1 MPGPIQSI
9 KRAAEVLKL
18 LAHGGAHQLSV
29 GEISRA
35 LDLAKPTVHG
45 ILRTLQEVGFVEQ
58 EVEGGK
64 YRLGAALF
72 QIGTSYLDGN
82 ELRAKAL
89 NWSDTLAMRAREAV
103 RIGVLHGRHVLVVHH
118 VFRPDNSRQTLD
130 TGSLLPWNATALGKA
145 LVAFSDDWPEG
156 EEITLFTPHT
166 LNTDQLATAMHEVQ
180 RRDWAYDL
188 HELVEGEA
196 SVAAPIRDRRG
207 VVVGA
212 IGISGPVERLCD
224 SPDLPPRLELV
235 SYVREAARSVSREL
249 GGLSW

>member
-9 KRAAEVLKL
+9 QRAAEVLKL

-29 GEISRA
+29 GEIARA

-103 RIGVLHGRHVLVVHH
+103 RIGVMHGKHVLVVHH

-130 TGSLLPWNATALGKA
+130 TGALLPWNATALGKA
-145 LVAFSDDWPEG
+145 LVAFGDWPDG
-156 EEITLFTPHT
+156 DLQPFTRHT
-166 LNTDQLATAMHEVQ
+166 LNPEQLADAMNEV
-180 RRDWAYDL
+180 RDRDWAYDL

-212 IGISGPVERLCD
+212 VGISGPVERLCD
-224 SPDLPPRLELV
+224 SPDQPPRLELV
-235 SYVREAARSVSREL
+235 SYVREAARSISREL

>member
-9 KRAAEVLKL
+9 QRAAEVLKL
-18 LAHGGAHQLSV
+18 LAHGGAHQLGV

-103 RIGVLHGRHVLVVHH
+103 RIGVMHGKHVLVVHH

-130 TGSLLPWNATALGKA
+130 TGALLPWHATALGKA
-145 LVAFSDDWPEG
+145 LVAFGEWPDG
-156 EEITLFTPHT
+156 DLQRFTRRT
-166 LNTDQLATAMHEVQ
+166 LNPDELHTAMNEV
-180 RRDWAYDL
+180 RDRDWAYDL

-212 IGISGPVERLCD
+212 VGISGPVERLCE
-224 SPDLPPRLELV
+224 SPDQPPRLELV

>member
-9 KRAAEVLKL
+9 QRAAEVLKL

-35 LDLAKPTVHG
+35 LDLPKPTVHG
-45 ILRTLQEVGFVEQ
+45 ILRTLHEVGFVEQ
-58 EVEGGK
+58 PVEGGK

-89 NWSDTLAMRAREAV
+89 NWSDSLAMRAREAV
-103 RIGVLHGRHVLVVHH
+103 RIGVMHGRHVLVVHH
-118 VFRPDNSRQTLD
+118 VFRPDNSRQSLD
-130 TGSLLPWNATALGKA
+130 TGALLPWHATALGKV
-145 LVAFSDDWPEG
+145 LVAFGEWPDGERQRFTRHTLSDDALR
-156 EEITLFTPHT
+156 TA
-166 LNTDQLATAMHEVQ
+166 LADVRE
-180 RRDWAYDL
+180 RDWAYDL

-196 SVAAPIRDRRG
+196 SVAAPIRDQRG
-207 VVVGA
+207 TVVGA
-212 IGISGPVERLCD
+212 AGISGPVERLCE
-224 SPDLPPRLELV
+224 SPDQPPRLELV

>member
-9 KRAAEVLKL
+9 QRAAEVLKL

-29 GEISRA
+29 GEIARA

-103 RIGVLHGRHVLVVHH
+103 RIGVMHGKHVLVVHH

-130 TGSLLPWNATALGKA
+130 TGALLPWHATALGKA
-145 LVAFSDDWPEG
+145 LVAFGEWPDG
-156 EEITLFTPHT
+156 DLQRFTRHT
-166 LNTDQLATAMHEVQ
+166 LDPERLADTMNEV
-180 RRDWAYDL
+180 RDRDWAYDL

-196 SVAAPIRDRRG
+196 SVAAPVRDRRG

-212 IGISGPVERLCD
+212 VGISGPVERLCE
-224 SPDLPPRLELV
+224 SPDQPPRLELV

>member
-9 KRAAEVLKL
+9 QRAAEVLKL

-29 GEISRA
+29 GEIARA
-35 LDLAKPTVHG
+35 LDLAKPTAHG

-103 RIGVLHGRHVLVVHH
+103 RIGVMHGKHVLVVHH

-130 TGSLLPWNATALGKA
+130 TGALLPWHATALGKA
-145 LVAFSDDWPEG
+145 LVAFGEWPDG
-156 EEITLFTPHT
+156 DLQRFTRHT
-166 LNTDQLATAMHEVQ
+166 LNPDELAVAMNEV
-180 RRDWAYDL
+180 RDRDWAYDL

-207 VVVGA
+207 AVVGA

-224 SPDLPPRLELV
+224 SPDQPPRLELV

>member
-9 KRAAEVLKL
+9 QRAAEVLKL

-29 GEISRA
+29 GEIARA

-72 QIGTSYLDGN
+72 HIGTSYLDGN

-103 RIGVLHGRHVLVVHH
+103 RIGVMHGKHVLVVHH

-130 TGSLLPWNATALGKA
+130 TGALLPWHATALGKA
-145 LVAFSDDWPEG
+145 LAAFGEWPDG
-156 EEITLFTPHT
+156 ELQPFTRHT
-166 LNTDQLATAMHEVQ
+166 LDADRLAANLDRV
-180 RRDWAYDL
+180 RDRDWAYDL

-212 IGISGPVERLCD
+212 IGVSGPVERLCD
-224 SPDLPPRLELV
+224 SPDQPPRLELV

>member
-9 KRAAEVLKL
+9 QRAAEVLKL

-29 GEISRA
+29 GELARA

-103 RIGVLHGRHVLVVHH
+103 RIGVLHGKHVLVVHH

-130 TGSLLPWNATALGKA
+130 TGALLPWHATALGKA
-145 LVAFSDDWPEG
+145 LVAFGEWPDG
-156 EEITLFTPHT
+156 DLRDFTRHT
-166 LNTDQLATAMHEVQ
+166 LNPDELHTAMNEV
-180 RRDWAYDL
+180 RDRDWAYDL
-188 HELVEGEA
+188 QELVEGEA

-212 IGISGPVERLCD
+212 IGISGPVERLCE
-224 SPDLPPRLELV
+224 SPDQPPRLELV

-249 GGLSW
+249 GGLAW

>member
-9 KRAAEVLKL
+9 QRAAEVLRL
-18 LAHGGAHQLSV
+18 LAHGGAHQLGV
-29 GEISRA
+29 GEIARA

-58 EVEGGK
+58 ETEGGK

-118 VFRPDNSRQTLD
+118 VFRPDNSRQKLD
-130 TGSLLPWNATALGKA
+130 TGALLPWHATALGKA
-145 LVAFSDDWPEG
+145 LVAFGEWPDCD
-156 EEITLFTPHT
+156 LQRFTRHT
-166 LNTDQLATAMHEVQ
+166 LDPERLHAAMDEV
-180 RRDWAYDL
+180 RDRDWAYDL

-207 VVVGA
+207 LVVGT
-212 IGISGPVERLCD
+212 IGISGPVERLCE
-224 SPDLPPRLELV
+224 SPDQPPRLELV

>member
-9 KRAAEVLKL
+9 QRAAEVLKL

-35 LDLAKPTVHG
+35 LDLAKPTAHG

-103 RIGVLHGRHVLVVHH
+103 RIGVMHGKHVLVVHH

-130 TGSLLPWNATALGKA
+130 TGALLPWNATALGKA
-145 LVAFSDDWPEG
+145 LVAFGEWPDG
-156 EEITLFTPHT
+156 DLQRFTRHT
-166 LNTDQLATAMHEVQ
+166 LNPEELADSMNEV
-180 RRDWAYDL
+180 RDRDWAYDL

-196 SVAAPIRDRRG
+196 SVAAPIRDKRG

-212 IGISGPVERLCD
+212 VGISGPVERLCD
-224 SPDLPPRLELV
+224 SPDQPPRLELV

>member
-9 KRAAEVLKL
+9 QRAAEVLKL

-29 GEISRA
+29 GEIARA

-103 RIGVLHGRHVLVVHH
+103 RIGVMHGKHVLVVHH

-130 TGSLLPWNATALGKA
+130 TGALLPWHATALGKA
-145 LVAFSDDWPEG
+145 LVAFGEWPDG
-156 EEITLFTPHT
+156 DLRDFTRHT
-166 LNTDQLATAMHEVQ
+166 LNPDELHTAMNEV
-180 RRDWAYDL
+180 RDRDWAYDL

-212 IGISGPVERLCD
+212 IGISGPVERLCE
-224 SPDLPPRLELV
+224 SPDQPPRLELV

>member
-1 MPGPIQSI
+1 MPGSIQSI
-9 KRAAEVLKL
+9 QRAAEVLKL

-29 GEISRA
+29 GEIARA
-35 LDLAKPTVHG
+35 LDLAKPTAHG

-89 NWSDTLAMRAREAV
+89 NWSDSLAMRAREAV
-103 RIGVLHGRHVLVVHH
+103 RIGVMHGKHVLVVHH

-130 TGSLLPWNATALGKA
+130 TGALLPWNATALGKA
-145 LVAFSDDWPEG
+145 LVAFGDNWPDG
-156 EEITLFTPHT
+156 DLQAFTRHT
-166 LNTDQLATAMHEVQ
+166 LDPEQLHEDMNVI
-180 RRDWAYDL
+180 RDRDWAYDL

-224 SPDLPPRLELV
+224 SPDQPPRLELV

>member
-9 KRAAEVLKL
+9 QRAAEVLKL

-29 GEISRA
+29 AEISRA

-45 ILRTLQEVGFVEQ
+45 ILRTLHEVGFVEQ

-103 RIGVLHGRHVLVVHH
+103 RIGVPHGRHVLVVHH
-118 VFRPDNSRQTLD
+118 VFRPDNSRQALD
-130 TGSLLPWNATALGKA
+130 TGALLPWHATALGKA
-145 LVAFSDDWPEG
+145 LVAFGERPEG
-156 EEITLFTPHT
+156 ELQRFTRHT
-166 LNTDQLATAMHEVQ
+166 LDEEALSAALELV
-180 RRDWAYDL
+180 RDRDWAYDL

-212 IGISGPVERLCD
+212 IGVSGPVERLCE
-224 SPDLPPRLELV
+224 SPDQPPRLELV

>member
-9 KRAAEVLKL
+9 QRAAEVLKL

-29 GEISRA
+29 GEIARA

-103 RIGVLHGRHVLVVHH
+103 RIGVMHGKHVLVVHH

-130 TGSLLPWNATALGKA
+130 TGALLPWHATALGKA
-145 LVAFSDDWPEG
+145 LVAFGEWPDG
-156 EEITLFTPHT
+156 DLQAFTRHT
-166 LNTDQLATAMHEVQ
+166 LGPEQLHTGMNAVREL
-180 RRDWAYDL
+180 DWAYDL
-188 HELVEGEA
+188 HELVEGEV

-224 SPDLPPRLELV
+224 SPDQPPRLELV

>member
-9 KRAAEVLKL
+9 QRAAEVLKL

-29 GEISRA
+29 GEIARA

-103 RIGVLHGRHVLVVHH
+103 RIGVMHGKHVLVVHH

-130 TGSLLPWNATALGKA
+130 TGALLPWHATALGKA
-145 LVAFSDDWPEG
+145 LVAFGEWPDG
-156 EEITLFTPHT
+156 DLQRFTRHT
-166 LNTDQLATAMHEVQ
+166 LNPDELHTAMNEV
-180 RRDWAYDL
+180 RDRDWAYDL

-212 IGISGPVERLCD
+212 VGISGPVERLCG
-224 SPDLPPRLELV
+224 SPDQPPRLELV

>member
-9 KRAAEVLKL
+9 QRAAEVLKL

-103 RIGVLHGRHVLVVHH
+103 RIGVVHGKHVLVVHH

-130 TGSLLPWNATALGKA
+130 TGALLPWHATALGKA
-145 LVAFSDDWPEG
+145 LVAFGDWPDG
-156 EEITLFTPHT
+156 DLQSFTRRTLDRAG
-166 LNTDQLATAMHEVQ
+166 LTAALSEV
-180 RRDWAYDL
+180 RDRDWAYDL

-224 SPDLPPRLELV
+224 SADQPPRLELV

>member
-9 KRAAEVLKL
+9 QRAAEVLKL

-29 GEISRA
+29 GEIARA

-103 RIGVLHGRHVLVVHH
+103 RIGVMHGKHVLVVHH

-130 TGSLLPWNATALGKA
+130 TGALLPWHATALGKA
-145 LVAFSDDWPEG
+145 LVAFGEWPDG
-156 EEITLFTPHT
+156 ELQAFTRHT
-166 LNTDQLATAMHEVQ
+166 LNPDQLSLAMNEV
-180 RRDWAYDL
+180 RDRDWAYDL

-207 VVVGA
+207 VAVGA

-224 SPDLPPRLELV
+224 SPDQPPRLELV

>member
-9 KRAAEVLKL
+9 QRAAEVLKL

-103 RIGVLHGRHVLVVHH
+103 RIGVMHGKHVLVVHH

-130 TGSLLPWNATALGKA
+130 TGALLPWHATALGKA
-145 LVAFSDDWPEG
+145 LVAFGEWPDG
-156 EEITLFTPHT
+156 DLQAFTRHT
-166 LNTDQLATAMHEVQ
+166 LNPEELHTGMNVVRD
-180 RRDWAYDL
+180 RDWAYDL

-224 SPDLPPRLELV
+224 SPEQPPRLELV

>member
-9 KRAAEVLKL
+9 QRAAEVLKL

-29 GEISRA
+29 GEIARA

-103 RIGVLHGRHVLVVHH
+103 RIGVMHGKHVLVVHH

-130 TGSLLPWNATALGKA
+130 TGALLPWHATALGKA
-145 LVAFSDDWPEG
+145 LVAFGEWPDG
-156 EEITLFTPHT
+156 ELQAFTRHT
-166 LNTDQLATAMHEVQ
+166 LNPDQLYVAMNEV
-180 RRDWAYDL
+180 RDRDWAYDL

-207 VVVGA
+207 VAVGA

-224 SPDLPPRLELV
+224 SPDQPPRLELV

>member
-9 KRAAEVLKL
+9 QRAAEVLKL

-29 GEISRA
+29 GEIARA

-103 RIGVLHGRHVLVVHH
+103 RIGVMHGKHVLVVHH

-130 TGSLLPWNATALGKA
+130 TGALLPWNATALGKA
-145 LVAFSDDWPEG
+145 LVAFGDNWPDG
-156 EEITLFTPHT
+156 DLQAFTRHT
-166 LNTDQLATAMHEVQ
+166 LDPEQLHADMNVV
-180 RRDWAYDL
+180 RDRDWAYDL

-224 SPDLPPRLELV
+224 SPDQPPRLELV

>member
-9 KRAAEVLKL
+9 QRAAEVLKL

-29 GEISRA
+29 GEIARA
-35 LDLAKPTVHG
+35 LDLAKPTAHG

-103 RIGVLHGRHVLVVHH
+103 RIGVVHGKHVLVVHH

-130 TGSLLPWNATALGKA
+130 TGALLPWHATALGKA
-145 LVAFSDDWPEG
+145 LVAFGEWPDG
-156 EEITLFTPHT
+156 DLQRFTRHT
-166 LNTDQLATAMHEVQ
+166 LNPDELAVAMNEV
-180 RRDWAYDL
+180 RDRDWAYDL

-196 SVAAPIRDRRG
+196 SVAAPIRDKRG
-207 VVVGA
+207 AVVGA

-224 SPDLPPRLELV
+224 SPEQPPRLELV

>member
-9 KRAAEVLKL
+9 QRAAEVLKL

-29 GEISRA
+29 GEIARA

-103 RIGVLHGRHVLVVHH
+103 RIGVMHGKHVLVVHH

-130 TGSLLPWNATALGKA
+130 TGALLPWNATALGKA
-145 LVAFSDDWPEG
+145 LVAFGDWPDG
-156 EEITLFTPHT
+156 DLQPFTRHT
-166 LNTDQLATAMHEVQ
+166 LNPEQLTDAMNEV
-180 RRDWAYDL
+180 RDRDWAYDL

-212 IGISGPVERLCD
+212 VGISGPVERLCD

-235 SYVREAARSVSREL
+235 SYVREAARSISREL

>member
-1 MPGPIQSI
+1 VPGPIQSI
-9 KRAAEVLKL
+9 QRAAEILKL

-29 GEISRA
+29 GELARA

-103 RIGVLHGRHVLVVHH
+103 RIGVMHGKHVLVVHH
-118 VFRPDNSRQTLD
+118 VFRPDNSRQTLE
-130 TGSLLPWNATALGKA
+130 TGALLPWHATALGKA
-145 LVAFSDDWPEG
+145 LVAFGEWPDG
-156 EEITLFTPHT
+156 DLRRFTRHT
-166 LNTDQLATAMHEVQ
+166 LNPDELHTAMNEV
-180 RRDWAYDL
+180 RDRDWAYDL

-207 VVVGA
+207 TVVGT
-212 IGISGPVERLCD
+212 IGISGPVERLCE
-224 SPDLPPRLELV
+224 SPDQPPRLELV

>member
-9 KRAAEVLKL
+9 QRAAEVLKL
-18 LAHGGAHQLSV
+18 LARGGAHQLGV
-29 GEISRA
+29 GEIARA

-72 QIGTSYLDGN
+72 HIGTSYLDGN

-103 RIGVLHGRHVLVVHH
+103 RIGVMHGRHVLVVHH

-130 TGSLLPWNATALGKA
+130 TGSLLPWHATALGKA
-145 LVAFSDDWPEG
+145 LVAFGEWPDG
-156 EEITLFTPHT
+156 DLQRFTRHT
-166 LNTDQLATAMHEVQ
+166 LDHEELRTAVNVV
-180 RRDWAYDL
+180 RDRDWAYDL

-212 IGISGPVERLCD
+212 IGVSGPVERLCE
-224 SPDLPPRLELV
+224 SPDQPPRLELV

>member
-9 KRAAEVLKL
+9 QRAAEVLKL

-29 GEISRA
+29 GEIARA

-103 RIGVLHGRHVLVVHH
+103 RIGVMHGKHVLVVHH

-130 TGSLLPWNATALGKA
+130 TGALLPWNATALGKA
-145 LVAFSDDWPEG
+145 LVAFGDWPDG
-156 EEITLFTPHT
+156 DLQPFTRHT
-166 LNTDQLATAMHEVQ
+166 LNPEQLAAAMNEV
-180 RRDWAYDL
+180 RDRDWAYDL

-196 SVAAPIRDRRG
+196 SVAAPIRDKRG

-212 IGISGPVERLCD
+212 VGISGPVERLCD

-235 SYVREAARSVSREL
+235 SYVREAARSISREL

>member
-9 KRAAEVLKL
+9 QRAAEVLKL

-29 GEISRA
+29 GEIARA

-89 NWSDTLAMRAREAV
+89 NWSDTLAMRARESV
-103 RIGVLHGRHVLVVHH
+103 RIGVMHGKHVLVVHH

-130 TGSLLPWNATALGKA
+130 TGALLPWNATALGKA
-145 LVAFSDDWPEG
+145 LVAFGEWPEG
-156 EEITLFTPHT
+156 DLQRFTRHT
-166 LNTDQLATAMHEVQ
+166 LNPEQLADSMNVV
-180 RRDWAYDL
+180 RDRDWAYDL

-212 IGISGPVERLCD
+212 VGISGPVERLCD
-224 SPDLPPRLELV
+224 SPDQPPRLELV
-235 SYVREAARSVSREL
+235 SYVREAARSISREL

>member
-9 KRAAEVLKL
+9 QRAAEVLKL

-29 GEISRA
+29 GEIARA

-103 RIGVLHGRHVLVVHH
+103 RIGVMHGKHVLVVHH

-130 TGSLLPWNATALGKA
+130 TGALLPWHATALGKA
-145 LVAFSDDWPEG
+145 LVAFGEWPDG
-156 EEITLFTPHT
+156 ELQAFTRHT
-166 LNTDQLATAMHEVQ
+166 LDPDRLSVAMNEV
-180 RRDWAYDL
+180 RDRDWAYDL

-207 VVVGA
+207 VAVGA

-224 SPDLPPRLELV
+224 SPDQPPRLELV

>member
-9 KRAAEVLKL
+9 QRAAEVLKL

-29 GEISRA
+29 GEIARA
-35 LDLAKPTVHG
+35 LDLAKPTAHG

-103 RIGVLHGRHVLVVHH
+103 RIGVMHGKHVLVVHH

-130 TGSLLPWNATALGKA
+130 TGALLPWHATALGKA
-145 LVAFSDDWPEG
+145 LVAFGEWPDG
-156 EEITLFTPHT
+156 DLQRFTRHT
-166 LNTDQLATAMHEVQ
+166 LNPDELAVSMNEV
-180 RRDWAYDL
+180 RDRDWAYDL

-196 SVAAPIRDRRG
+196 SVAAPIRDKRG
-207 VVVGA
+207 AVVGA

-224 SPDLPPRLELV
+224 SPDQPPRLELV

>member
-1 MPGPIQSI
+1 MPGSIQSI
-9 KRAAEVLKL
+9 QRAAEVLKL

-29 GEISRA
+29 GEIARA
-35 LDLAKPTVHG
+35 LDLAKPTAHG

-89 NWSDTLAMRAREAV
+89 NWSDSLAMRAREAV
-103 RIGVLHGRHVLVVHH
+103 RIGVMHGKHVLVVHH

-130 TGSLLPWNATALGKA
+130 TGALLPWNATALGKA
-145 LVAFSDDWPEG
+145 LVAFGDNWPDG
-156 EEITLFTPHT
+156 DLQAFTRHT
-166 LNTDQLATAMHEVQ
+166 LDPEQLHADLNVV
-180 RRDWAYDL
+180 RDRDWAYDL

-224 SPDLPPRLELV
+224 SPDQPPRLELV